1 MKQFYLALAALAA
14 APVWAAT
21 PPYYSD
27 MGSAPAA
34 AIDPEWT
41 IINENSASNTWVYDN
56 TNDNLTKVTGAPCGI
71 KYNYDSKNDADDWA
85 ISPAVG
91 LLPGVEYKISFWLK
105 TSSSTE
111 DLTLYISTSD
121 NPEQIRTSQVIHD
134 FVAFKDS
141 SWKKYIYTF
150 TVGEAGEYHAAFF
163 LHSPRNHY
171 NVFLRGFTLSE
182 NVSVPECVTA
192 LTATPA
198 DDRML
203 SVDLQWTL
211 PSLDTD
217 GNPLAEPIE
226 SVMLSRDG
234 AEIATLPGSDESY
247 TDTEAT
253 GLDSGFH
260 TYQVRVVCGG
270 QTSRPAEVATSY
282 VGPVK
287 PMELPFADDMENEL
301 MWSLWTVLDPDGD
314 AASGNPSAYIWS
326 RWANTA
332 LTGNQLVYSN
342 TGASNA
348 ENDWAFTPALAFNA
362 RGTYIL
368 TFDACMYNAYAS
380 TCNLDIYLTPDA
392 ETASKDAE
400 PIASFQTFQSAT
412 YPKDGEKVEIT
423 FSISEPGAY
432 RIAFHEHAEAA
443 RRQVR
448 LDNFSVTVGE
458 LAPPLIPADF
468 TLSAENTGG
477 AVILQWVNPATDTS
491 GNDLAAITSV
501 KIMRGTTEID
511 RAETTPGQP
520 QSYTDTSAPQG
531 AHTYTVVVDAA
542 DGSAQAQARA
552 WAGACEG
559 TVPYSVAAGDDELLA
574 WRQADGTISM
584 PFAMGVGYYSMVA
597 EPAVSVTV
605 NGVEVADGFFA
616 DRLTTDALRQIAVA
630 TTRDELQ
637 HFAID
642 FVDLTPAPVAGL
654 AVSNNDDYMEII
666 WTYPDA
672 SADGV
677 AEHFEIL
684 AADIYRDDDKI
695 ATLTDAIPGAS
706 ATYRD
711 AALTDGKHT
720 YGIELRN
727 LSGTGSR
734 AECSIEISGTGVTA
748 ADGITFDNATIR
760 LHRAGAITVADIAGR
775 IVAAAFADSLSLK
788 DLPKGMY
795 IVHADGKALKIN
807 L

>member
-150 TVGEAGEYHAAFF
+150 TIGEAGEYHAAFF

-198 DDRML
+198 DDRTL

-270 QTSRPAEVATSY
+270 QTSRPVEVATSY

-392 ETASKDAE
+392 ETASEDAE

-412 YPKDGEKVEIT
+412 YPKDGEKWK
-423 FSISEPGAY
+423 SHSAY
-432 RIAFHEHAEAA
+432 PSRALTGLHSTNTPKRPDA
-443 RRQVR
+443 RCA
-448 LDNFSVTVGE
+448 S
-458 LAPPLIPADF
+458 
-468 TLSAENTGG
+468 
-477 AVILQWVNPATDTS
+477 
-491 GNDLAAITSV
+491 
-501 KIMRGTTEID
+501 
-511 RAETTPGQP
+511 
-520 QSYTDTSAPQG
+520 
-531 AHTYTVVVDAA
+531 
-542 DGSAQAQARA
+542 
-552 WAGACEG
+552 
-559 TVPYSVAAGDDELLA
+559 
-574 WRQADGTISM
+574 TIS
-584 PFAMGVGYYSMVA
+584 A
-597 EPAVSVTV
+597 
-605 NGVEVADGFFA
+605 
-616 DRLTTDALRQIAVA
+616 
-630 TTRDELQ
+630 
-637 HFAID
+637 
-642 FVDLTPAPVAGL
+642 
-654 AVSNNDDYMEII
+654 
-666 WTYPDA
+666 
-672 SADGV
+672 
-677 AEHFEIL
+677 
-684 AADIYRDDDKI
+684 
-695 ATLTDAIPGAS
+695 
-706 ATYRD
+706 
-711 AALTDGKHT
+711 
-720 YGIELRN
+720 
-727 LSGTGSR
+727 
-734 AECSIEISGTGVTA
+734 
-748 ADGITFDNATIR
+748 
-760 LHRAGAITVADIAGR
+760 
-775 IVAAAFADSLSLK
+775 
-788 DLPKGMY
+788 
-795 IVHADGKALKIN
+795 
-807 L
+807 

>member
-1 MKQFYLALAALAA
+1 M
-14 APVWAAT
+14 
-21 PPYYSD
+21 
-27 MGSAPAA
+27 
-34 AIDPEWT
+34 
-41 IINENSASNTWVYDN
+41 
-56 TNDNLTKVTGAPCGI
+56 
-71 KYNYDSKNDADDWA
+71 
-85 ISPAVG
+85 
-91 LLPGVEYKISFWLK
+91 
-105 TSSSTE
+105 
-111 DLTLYISTSD
+111 
-121 NPEQIRTSQVIHD
+121 
-134 FVAFKDS
+134 
-141 SWKKYIYTF
+141 
-150 TVGEAGEYHAAFF
+150 
-163 LHSPRNHY
+163 
-171 NVFLRGFTLSE
+171 FLRGFTLSE

-198 DDRML
+198 DDRTL
-203 SVDLQWTL
+203 SVNLQWTL

-287 PMELPFADDMENEL
+287 PMELPFADDMEKEL

-392 ETASKDAE
+392 ETASEDAE

-468 TLSAENTGG
+468 TLSAE
-477 AVILQWVNPATDTS
+477 AQLQLRLRVLLHVQGRPRPGSSRWRDVDEPLEQRIVPRGLLHNRRRPRRLHMAHRPA
-491 GNDLAAITSV
+491 GNRHLRRRLLD
-501 KIMRGTTEID
+501 
-511 RAETTPGQP
+511 ETRICHP
-520 QSYTDTSAPQG
+520 
-531 AHTYTVVVDAA
+531 
-542 DGSAQAQARA
+542 RR
-552 WAGACEG
+552 
-559 TVPYSVAAGDDELLA
+559 
-574 WRQADGTISM
+574 RQA
-584 PFAMGVGYYSMVA
+584 
-597 EPAVSVTV
+597 
-605 NGVEVADGFFA
+605 
-616 DRLTTDALRQIAVA
+616 
-630 TTRDELQ
+630 
-637 HFAID
+637 
-642 FVDLTPAPVAGL
+642 
-654 AVSNNDDYMEII
+654 
-666 WTYPDA
+666 
-672 SADGV
+672 
-677 AEHFEIL
+677 
-684 AADIYRDDDKI
+684 
-695 ATLTDAIPGAS
+695 
-706 ATYRD
+706 
-711 AALTDGKHT
+711 
-720 YGIELRN
+720 
-727 LSGTGSR
+727 
-734 AECSIEISGTGVTA
+734 C
-748 ADGITFDNATIR
+748 
-760 LHRAGAITVADIAGR
+760 
-775 IVAAAFADSLSLK
+775 
-788 DLPKGMY
+788 
-795 IVHADGKALKIN
+795 VH
-807 L
+807 